1 MMAFALA
8 MPRKI
13 RFGRGEARAALP
25 EIAAFGRVALLVHGR
40 DPARVEWAVQGLR
53 ALGMTVLPH
62 PCPAEPTLPM
72 LQEAIRAGQEADF
85 VIGLGGG
92 AALDL
97 AKAAAALIPGNADP
111 MDHLEVVGRGLPLGI
126 DPLPFVAIPTTS
138 GTGAEATRNAVIGVP
153 DHRRKVS
160 LRDER
165 MIARLAIVDPSLT
178 DGCPPAVTLASGLD
192 AITQVIEPYLCTR
205 ANPFTD
211 ALCRDAIPMGL
222 KALRRL
228 MDAEDAEAR
237 DSMAW
242 VSLSGGLAL
251 ANAGLGAV
259 HGLAGPIG
267 GLCDAPHGAV
277 CGTLLPHV
285 LRANAERLEPG
296 SPIAARMQDV
306 RRWLSEA
313 LGAQDGI
320 GALERWSR
328 ESGLPRLGEMGLATT
343 DIPAIA
349 EAAVASSS
357 MKANPVA
364 LSTQELIRILHA
376 AV

>member
-1 MMAFALA
+1 MAFALA
-8 MPRKI
+8 TPRKI

-25 EIAAFGRVALLVHGR
+25 EIAAFGRVALLIHGR
-40 DPARVEWAVQGLR
+40 DPARAEWAVQGLR
-53 ALGMTVLPH
+53 ALGVTVLAH
-62 PCPAEPTLPM
+62 PCPSEPTLPM

-111 MDHLEVVGRGLPLGI
+111 MDHLEVVGRGLPLANA
-126 DPLPFVAIPTTS
+126 PLPFVAIPTTS

-178 DGCPPAVTLASGLD
+178 DGCPHAVTLASGLD
-192 AITQVIEPYLCTR
+192 ALTQVIEPYLCTR

-211 ALCRDAIPMGL
+211 ALCRDAIPTGL

-267 GLCDAPHGAV
+267 GMCDAPHGAV

-285 LRANAERLEPG
+285 LRTNAERLDPG
-296 SPIAARMQDV
+296 SPIARRMQEV

-328 ESGLPRLGEMGLATT
+328 ESGLPRLGEMGLATA

>member
-1 MMAFALA
+1 MAFALA